1 MFRGLRRQSPAL
13 PIACV
18 ALFVALG
25 GSVYAASKIDGR
37 QVRVASLPGDRLVP
51 RSVPGNRLRPGEL
64 PGNRLAPGSVTGLQ
78 IDAASLAEVPSA
90 SRADSARR
98 AATALNAEN
107 AENAE
112 RLNGHSAG
120 CGGGTRAFAGACWQL
135 EHSKAALAAPAAAV
149 TCATQGGELP
159 GALELAA
166 FSQQAGIT
174 LAVGDEWSGDIV
186 SYTGIDAYSVATVS
200 AAAKIDSALPTDT
213 RKFRCVLPLV
223 G

>member
-1 MFRGLRRQSPAL
+1 LLRGLRRQSPAL

-25 GSVYAASKIDGR
+25 GSVFAASKIDGR
-37 QVRVASLPGDRLVP
+37 SIRTASLPGDRLVP
-51 RSVPGNRLRPGEL
+51 GSVPGNRLRPGDL
-64 PGNRLAPGSVTGLQ
+64 PGNRLVPGSVTGTQ
-78 IDAASLAEVPSA
+78 VDAESLAEVPSA
-90 SRADSARR
+90 RRAETART

-112 RLNGHSAG
+112 RLNGHDAG
-120 CGGGTRAFAGACWQL
+120 CRVETRAFAGACWQVG
-135 EHSKAALAAPAAAV
+135 HSKTARTAPDAAV
-149 TCATQGGELP
+149 ICAAQGGELP

-166 FSQQAGIT
+166 FAQQAGIT
-174 LAVGDEWSGDIV
+174 LAVGDEWSGDLTNF
-186 SYTGIDAYSVATVS
+186 SGLDKYGVATVS
-200 AAAKIDSALPTDT
+200 ASSQIALAVSTDT